1 METGNEPPVPAV
13 GPAEPGPRQA
23 DPTPKHS
30 GLDRLHAPGGRF
42 ERSMD
47 TVRRDAAAADL
58 RGAPHRMTYR
68 QIAAELGFNN
78 PGDAW
83 RAVQRA
89 KADVARPAVTK
100 LIQTESEELDDLYAM
115 AMEIIDANHVTVS
128 HGRVITML
136 DPETREERP
145 LTDNGPKLQAI
156 QTALRIRESYRRLH
170 GLDAEQKVNVS
181 GSVRYEV
188 VGVDPADLT

>member
-1 METGNEPPVPAV
+1 MNTDDPA
-13 GPAEPGPRQA
+13 PAEPDKGPAPDTARSDRQRN
-23 DPTPKHS
+23 S
-30 GLDRLHAPGGRF
+30 RGSF

-47 TVRRDAAAADL
+47 TVRRDAL
-58 RGAPHRMTYR
+58 
-68 QIAAELGFNN
+68 AAELRAEGLTYPQIGERLGMNK
-78 PGDAW
+78 GDAW

-100 LIQTESEELDDLYAM
+100 LIQAESGELDDLYVM
-115 AMEIIDANHVTVS
+115 ALEVIEANHVVVS
-128 HGRVITML
+128 HGKVVTML
-136 DPETREERP
+136 DPESSEEKP

-156 QTALRIRESYRRLH
+156 QTALRIRESYRKLH

-181 GSVRYEV
+181 GAVRYEV